1 MKKLCVS
8 LLALSVAVLPMRAL
22 AWGEMGHRTVAAIAW
37 QYMTPKARAKVK
49 ALLDQDTDT
58 LTAPDFLNRANWADK
73 YRDSDRETKGPASS
87 GTSSW
92 HFVDIPAARVT
103 SLDAAH
109 AAEPGACAH
118 PDLPAGVAA
127 SQAGAAPAD
136 SCVIDKIRQFEAE
149 LKDPATPVK
158 EQILAL
164 KYLEHFIGDIH
175 QPFHAIDNADKGGNC
190 VSIALGPKGS
200 ESLHSYWDTGVI
212 YELMGISQPII
223 TDYNAP
229 SLVSNAQIED
239 FAGKL
244 VASVTPAQK
253 AAWEEQT
260 DPGEWAA
267 ESAVLARAVGYN
279 GLKVTLLPTCAM
291 DNRQSPLAPP
301 QGYQAKADEVA
312 KDQLEKAGVRLAAV
326 LNKTLG

>member
-8 LLALSVAVLPMRAL
+8 LLALTVAVLPMRAL

-37 QYMTPKARAKVK
+37 AYMTPKARAKVK

-58 LTAPDFLNRANWADK
+58 LTAPDFLDRANWADK
-73 YRDSDRETKGPASS
+73 FRDSDRDSKGPAYS

-103 SLDAAH
+103 SLDAAR
-109 AAEPGACAH
+109 ANEPTACPH

-127 SQAGAAPAD
+127 GQAGAAPAD
-136 SCVIDKIRQFEAE
+136 SCVIDKIRQFETE
-149 LKDPATPVK
+149 LRSPETPVK

-164 KYLEHFIGDIH
+164 KFLEHFIGDIH

-190 VSIALGPKGS
+190 VSIALGPRGS
-200 ESLHSYWDTGVI
+200 EGLHSYWDTGVI
-212 YELMGISQPII
+212 YELMGISQPVI

-229 SLVSNAQIED
+229 SLVSNAQIEA

-253 AAWEEQT
+253 AAWEQQE
-260 DPGEWAA
+260 DPGQWAA
-267 ESAVLARAVGYN
+267 ESAVLARNVGYE
-279 GLKVTLLPTCAM
+279 GLHVAQLPTCAM

-301 QGYQAKADEVA
+301 MGYQAKADAVA
-312 KDQLEKAGVRLAAV
+312 KDQLEKAGVRLAAA
-326 LNKTLG
+326 LNKTFS